1 MPDGIYLL
9 DSGRGM
15 LARVDPKTGARTDI
29 AFCPGFLRG
38 LAIHNGYAIVTVSLP
53 RDGAFSGLALRTS

>member
-1 MPDGIYLL
+1 MPHSPRVTPEGIYLL

-15 LARVDPKTGARTDI
+15 LARVDPKSGDRTDI

-38 LAIHNGYAIVTVSLP
+38 RQAPESGRRNPVEA
-53 RDGAFSGLALRTS
+53 GA